1 MLVWVKFMK
10 ITSETIYNAICK
22 NGVVK
27 VTDLAR
33 QYNLSA
39 STVRRKLDELE
50 KDGLITRTHGG
61 VKSVEDDLT
70 VTSFATRVHTNVAEK
85 RRIALKAI
93 KLIREGDVIFLD
105 ASSTTYFLTEY
116 LNEFSKIKVITNG
129 IDTLAALAAK
139 GISAYST
146 GGKVSPESPSVLVGQ
161 FARNA
166 VHGVHADIAFFSVH
180 GINENGE
187 IFDTNQSCNEIT
199 SCMIKCSDKVVC
211 LCDNTKIGKSGAFK
225 VCDVSDVDYVVCDR
239 DVSGSFDLPENVQ
252 LIC

>member
-1 MLVWVKFMK
+1 MK

-27 VTDLAR
+27 VTDHAR

-146 GGKVSPESPSVLVGQ
+146 GGKVSRESPSVLVGQ

-166 VHGVHADIAFFSVH
+166 VYGVHADVAFFSVH

>member
-1 MLVWVKFMK
+1 MK

-146 GGKVSPESPSVLVGQ
+146 GGKVSRESPSVLVGQ

-166 VHGVHADIAFFSVH
+166 VYGVHADVAFFSVH

-225 VCDVSDVDYVVCDR
+225 ICDVSDVDYVVCDR

>member
-1 MLVWVKFMK
+1 MK

-146 GGKVSPESPSVLVGQ
+146 GGKVSRESPSVLIGQ

-166 VHGVHADIAFFSVH
+166 VYGVHADVAFFSVH

>member
-1 MLVWVKFMK
+1 MK

-129 IDTLAALAAK
+129 IDTLAALSAK

-146 GGKVSPESPSVLVGQ
+146 GGKVSRESPSVLVGQ

-166 VHGVHADIAFFSVH
+166 VYGVHADVAFFSVH

>member
-10 ITSETIYNAICK
+10 IKSETIYNAICK

-146 GGKVSPESPSVLVGQ
+146 GGKVSRESPSVLVGQ

-166 VHGVHADIAFFSVH
+166 VYGVHADVAFFSVH

>member
-1 MLVWVKFMK
+1 MK
-10 ITSETIYNAICK
+10 IKSETIYNAICK

-146 GGKVSPESPSVLVGQ
+146 GGKVSRESPSVLVGQ

-166 VHGVHADIAFFSVH
+166 VYGVHADVAFFSVH

>member
-1 MLVWVKFMK
+1 MK

-116 LNEFSKIKVITNG
+116 LTEFSKIKVITNG

-146 GGKVSPESPSVLVGQ
+146 GGKVSRESPSVLVGQ

-166 VHGVHADIAFFSVH
+166 VYGVHADVAFFSVH

>member
-1 MLVWVKFMK
+1 MK

-50 KDGLITRTHGG
+50 KDGLITCTHGG

-146 GGKVSPESPSVLVGQ
+146 GGKVSRESPSVLVGQ

-166 VHGVHADIAFFSVH
+166 VYGVHADVAFFSVH

-187 IFDTNQSCNEIT
+187 IFDSNQSCNEIT

-225 VCDVSDVDYVVCDR
+225 VCDVYDVDYVVCDR

>member
-146 GGKVSPESPSVLVGQ
+146 GGKVSRESPSVLVGQ

-166 VHGVHADIAFFSVH
+166 VYGVHADIAFFSVH

>member
-1 MLVWVKFMK
+1 MK

-22 NGVVK
+22 NGVLK

-146 GGKVSPESPSVLVGQ
+146 GGKVSRESPSVLVGQ

-166 VHGVHADIAFFSVH
+166 VYGVHADVAFFSVH

>member
-1 MLVWVKFMK
+1 MK

-146 GGKVSPESPSVLVGQ
+146 GGKVSRESPSVLVGQ

-166 VHGVHADIAFFSVH
+166 VYGVHADVAFFSVH

-225 VCDVSDVDYVVCDR
+225 VCDVSDVDFVVCDR
-239 DVSGSFDLPENVQ
+239 DVTGSFDLPENVE

>member
-1 MLVWVKFMK
+1 MK

-146 GGKVSPESPSVLVGQ
+146 GGKVSRESPSVLVGQ

-166 VHGVHADIAFFSVH
+166 VYGVHADVAFFSVH

>member
-1 MLVWVKFMK
+1 MK

-129 IDTLAALAAK
+129 IDTLAALAVK

-146 GGKVSPESPSVLVGQ
+146 GGKVSRESPSVLVGQ

-166 VHGVHADIAFFSVH
+166 VYGVHADVAFFSVH

>member
-22 NGVVK
+22 NGVLK

-146 GGKVSPESPSVLVGQ
+146 GGKVSRESPSVLVGQ

-166 VHGVHADIAFFSVH
+166 VYGVHADVAFFSVH

>member
-129 IDTLAALAAK
+129 IDTLAALATK

-146 GGKVSPESPSVLVGQ
+146 GGKVSRESPSVLVGQ

-166 VHGVHADIAFFSVH
+166 VYGVHADVAFFSVH

>member
-146 GGKVSPESPSVLVGQ
+146 GGKVSRESPSVLVGQ

-166 VHGVHADIAFFSVH
+166 VYGVHADVAFFSVH

-239 DVSGSFDLPENVQ
+239 DVSGSFDLPDNVQ

>member
-1 MLVWVKFMK
+1 MK

-146 GGKVSPESPSVLVGQ
+146 GGKVSRESPSVLVGQ

-166 VHGVHADIAFFSVH
+166 VYGVHADVAFFSVH

-199 SCMIKCSDKVVC
+199 SCMIKCTDKVVC

-239 DVSGSFDLPENVQ
+239 DVSGSFDLPENEQ

>member
-1 MLVWVKFMK
+1 MK

-146 GGKVSPESPSVLVGQ
+146 GGKVSRESPSVLVGQ

-166 VHGVHADIAFFSVH
+166 VYGVHADVAFLSVH

>member
-1 MLVWVKFMK
+1 MK

-146 GGKVSPESPSVLVGQ
+146 GGKVSRESPSVLVGQ

-166 VHGVHADIAFFSVH
+166 VYGVHADVAFFSVH

-239 DVSGSFDLPENVQ
+239 DVSGSFDLPENVK

>member
-1 MLVWVKFMK
+1 MK

-22 NGVVK
+22 NGFVK

-39 STVRRKLDELE
+39 SSVRRKLDELE

-70 VTSFATRVHTNVAEK
+70 VTSFATRAHTNVAEK

-166 VHGVHADIAFFSVH
+166 VYSVHADIAFFSVH

-187 IFDTNQSCNEIT
+187 IFDSNQSCNEIT

-225 VCDVSDVDYVVCDR
+225 ICNVSDVDFVVCDR

>member
-1 MLVWVKFMK
+1 MK

-146 GGKVSPESPSVLVGQ
+146 GGKVSRESPSVLVGQ

-166 VHGVHADIAFFSVH
+166 VYGVHADIAFFSVH

>member
-1 MLVWVKFMK
+1 MK

-146 GGKVSPESPSVLVGQ
+146 GGKVSRESPSVLVGQ

-166 VHGVHADIAFFSVH
+166 VYGVHADVAFFSVH

-225 VCDVSDVDYVVCDR
+225 VCDVSDVDFVVCDR

>member
-129 IDTLAALAAK
+129 IDTLAALSAK

-146 GGKVSPESPSVLVGQ
+146 GGKVSRESPSVLVGQ

-166 VHGVHADIAFFSVH
+166 VYGVHADVAFFSVH

>member
-1 MLVWVKFMK
+1 MK

-146 GGKVSPESPSVLVGQ
+146 GGKVSRESPSVLVGQ

-166 VHGVHADIAFFSVH
+166 VYGVHADVAFFSVH

-225 VCDVSDVDYVVCDR
+225 VCDVSDVNYVVCDR

>member
-116 LNEFSKIKVITNG
+116 L
-129 IDTLAALAAK
+129 
-139 GISAYST
+139 
-146 GGKVSPESPSVLVGQ
+146 
-161 FARNA
+161 
-166 VHGVHADIAFFSVH
+166 
-180 GINENGE
+180 
-187 IFDTNQSCNEIT
+187 
-199 SCMIKCSDKVVC
+199 
-211 LCDNTKIGKSGAFK
+211 KS
-225 VCDVSDVDYVVCDR
+225 
-239 DVSGSFDLPENVQ
+239 
-252 LIC
+252 

>member
-146 GGKVSPESPSVLVGQ
+146 GGKVSRESPSVLVGQ

-166 VHGVHADIAFFSVH
+166 VYGVHADVAFFSVH

>member
-1 MLVWVKFMK
+1 MK

-39 STVRRKLDELE
+39 STVRRKLDKLE

-146 GGKVSPESPSVLVGQ
+146 GGKVSRESPSVLVGQ

-166 VHGVHADIAFFSVH
+166 VYGVHADVAFFSVH

>member
-1 MLVWVKFMK
+1 MK

-22 NGVVK
+22 NGVLK

-93 KLIREGDVIFLD
+93 KLICEGDVIFLD

-146 GGKVSPESPSVLVGQ
+146 GGKVSRESPSVLVGQ

-166 VHGVHADIAFFSVH
+166 VYGVHADVAFFSVH

>member
-146 GGKVSPESPSVLVGQ
+146 GGKVSRESPSVLVGQ

-166 VHGVHADIAFFSVH
+166 VYGVHADVAFFSVH

-211 LCDNTKIGKSGAFK
+211 LCDNTKIGKSGALK

>member
-1 MLVWVKFMK
+1 MK
-10 ITSETIYNAICK
+10 IKKETIYNAICK
-22 NGVVK
+22 NGFIK
-27 VTDLAR
+27 VNDLAK

-39 STVRRKLDELE
+39 STIRRKLDELE

-61 VKSVEDDLT
+61 VKSIDDDST
-70 VTSFATRVHTNVAEK
+70 VTSFATRMHTNVAEK

-93 KLIREGDVIFLD
+93 KLIHEGDVIFLD

-129 IDTLAALAAK
+129 IDTLATLASK
-139 GISAYST
+139 GVNVFST
-146 GGKVSPESPSVLVGQ
+146 GGQVSSESPKVLIGQ

-166 VHGVHADIAFFSVH
+166 VHSVHANIAFFSAH

-187 IFDTNQSCNEIT
+187 IFDSNQSCNEIT
-199 SCMIKCSDKVVC
+199 SCMIKCSDRVVC

-225 VCDVSDVDYVVCDR
+225 VCDVSDIDYIVCDS
-239 DVSGSFDLPENVQ
+239 DVNCSFDLPENVE

>member
-1 MLVWVKFMK
+1 MK

-139 GISAYST
+139 GLSAYST
-146 GGKVSPESPSVLVGQ
+146 GGKVSRESPSVLVGQ

-166 VHGVHADIAFFSVH
+166 VYGVHADIAFFSVH

>member
-146 GGKVSPESPSVLVGQ
+146 GGKVSRESPSVLVGQ

-166 VHGVHADIAFFSVH
+166 VYGVHADVAFFSVH

-225 VCDVSDVDYVVCDR
+225 VCDVSDVNYVVCDR

>member
-1 MLVWVKFMK
+1 MK

-22 NGVVK
+22 NGVLK

-146 GGKVSPESPSVLVGQ
+146 GGKVSRESPSVLVGQ

-166 VHGVHADIAFFSVH
+166 VYGVHADVAFFSVH

-225 VCDVSDVDYVVCDR
+225 VCDVSDVNYVVCDR